1 MELFKIIK
9 NFAMQPAKTVPLQVK
24 GTVPAG
30 YFMPWTEAQIR
41 ADETIKDK
49 IRVLQ
54 RSGLA
59 LPYEIWTEFVIDTVV
74 NFALW
79 VQELPA
85 SASYHHHG
93 RKGLL
98 YHSLDVAIYAVRIR
112 RNYIMPPNTPPEE
125 VLHREIVWVYGVFLA
140 ALFHDCGK
148 IMDMQIELFNV
159 DADNEVWT
167 PALGPVGK
175 LTQPY
180 RFKYKDDR
188 AYLNHQRIAHSFLTR
203 MLSKNP
209 MLSITSDTMLYSCLT
224 EYLTGHKNPD
234 NVIELIV
241 KQADAASVAQDLG
254 ASKDGINAAAKRMRF
269 ENNSF
274 AEQLHVTMT
283 YLLTEKKVLLNKK
296 GGEGFVAGEHLYLVC
311 KPIAD
316 LIRSTLLDRGISGV
330 PSSNTK
336 LFNELQQHNIIRPN
350 EQGLAVWSIKVTL
363 TDVNWY
369 QKFTCL
375 CIHLPTFAPELALNS
390 LPGFIDILPPEDE
403 KPLAEAI
410 SSVGFAVEEQE
421 PVPES
426 VNTEIIETDD
436 TDVTREVIVQDDLLI
451 SMIPGMEALMSPIIE
466 ATPSTNDIN
475 ESADVLGPELL
486 VTPFNK
492 LTDHQIG
499 ILFWNWIEAGL
510 LAGEVSINT
519 AEAFIH
525 KVNGQVFI
533 VSPTAM
539 KVFCKKYQQGCDAD
553 SYLAV
558 QSGFQSLGLHLKTTE
573 GRNIHSV
580 KVTASGKRLNGFFI
594 KLTTTLAALALPDN
608 SALSSE
614 GGE

>member
-1 MELFKIIK
+1 MFSSIK
-9 NFAMQPAKTVPLQVK
+9 NWLNSDKKQPIETEYKNEL
-24 GTVPAG
+24 PAG

-296 GGEGFVAGEHLYLVC
+296 GGEGFVTGEHLYLVC

-316 LIRSTLLDRGISGV
+316 LIRTTLLDRGISGV

-390 LPGFIDILPPEDE
+390 LSGFIDILPPEDE
-403 KPLAEAI
+403 KPLAEPAKD
-410 SSVGFAVEEQE
+410 QE
-421 PVPES
+421 SIES
-426 VNTEIIETDD
+426 VN
-436 TDVTREVIVQDDLLI
+436 QDDLLMSI
-451 SMIPGMEALMSPIIE
+451 IPGMEDFIPQDLEEILEQFIE
-466 ATPSTNDIN
+466 WS
-475 ESADVLGPELL
+475 
-486 VTPFNK
+486 K
-492 LTDHQIG
+492 
-499 ILFWNWIEAGL
+499 
-510 LAGEVSINT
+510 
-519 AEAFIH
+519 
-525 KVNGQVFI
+525 
-533 VSPTAM
+533 
-539 KVFCKKYQQGCDAD
+539 
-553 SYLAV
+553 
-558 QSGFQSLGLHLKTTE
+558 
-573 GRNIHSV
+573 
-580 KVTASGKRLNGFFI
+580 
-594 KLTTTLAALALPDN
+594 
-608 SALSSE
+608 SSE
-614 GGE
+614 LVYPIENKYHFTIPAFAAFAKEKNVNKDQLMRMFGEHYSVELSRMTNPQTSEKNKGFLISDF